1 MRLPLI
7 LLAGLMACSIAACD
21 SIPPKDEHE
30 YPDKGSPAFEVYAR
44 NCSECHAPPL
54 PSAHPANQWP
64 GVIARMQ
71 QHLVQRSMAPI
82 STQDLLVLRDYLVA
96 HAPEE

>member
-1 MRLPLI
+1 MKIPVVFLG
-7 LLAGLMACSIAACD
+7 GLMVCSMAACD
-21 SIPPKDEHE
+21 AFPPKNELE

-54 PSAHPANQWP
+54 PSAHPADQWP

-71 QHLVQRSMAPI
+71 QHLVQRSMPPI
-82 STQDLLVLRDYLVA
+82 AVADILVLREYLEN
-96 HAPEE
+96 HAAAK